1 MNLERLFFELDEA
14 AEFCGTEAARVDA
27 DEGFPAETFRL
38 LADKNFYR
46 APRAVRFCGERRYCN
61 FYIDRIRRRAAR
73 VICHEQGTVNKRS
86 SGVAASEIIG
96 RTARLFIL

>member
-1 MNLERLFFELDEA
+1 
-14 AEFCGTEAARVDA
+14 
-27 DEGFPAETFRL
+27 
-38 LADKNFYR
+38 
-46 APRAVRFCGERRYCN
+46 VRFCGERRYCN